1 MCRAASGEL
10 RCEGLRAG
18 PAGAV
23 RVEQRA
29 AAGADAT
36 HFGGGGV
43 RGGILGAP
51 GKPVGPSGKAEGLI
65 VVPSKA
71 VLADLPALGQV
82 MNMIAIRRVLLGHLS
97 SFG

>member
-10 RCEGLRAG
+10 RCEGLRTG

-36 HFGGGGV
+36 HFGGWRLSGD
-43 RGGILGAP
+43 ILDAP
-51 GKPVGPSGKAEGLI
+51 EKLVVPSGNPAGLI
-65 VVPSKA
+65 VVPDQA
-71 VLADLPALGQV
+71 VLPNLPALDQV
-82 MNMIAIRRVLLGHLS
+82 MKMIDIADVLLGHLS
-97 SFG
+97 SSG